1 MAGKHGSLQNLKEV
15 FGYSNSEWDY
25 IWNTMKIDKSWN
37 VPAIKDAIG
46 NELKENYAPEI
57 MIKFIAHDI
66 RCQSLCLIYSF
77 K

>member
-1 MAGKHGSLQNLKEV
+1 
-15 FGYSNSEWDY
+15 
-25 IWNTMKIDKSWN
+25 MKIDKSWN
-37 VPAIKDAIG
+37 VSAIKDAIG

-57 MIKFIAHDI
+57 MIKFIAHVI